1 MSYQE
6 IMDGNK
12 AAAYTAYAF
21 SDIAGIYPITPSS
34 TMGEWIDIWQV
45 SERKNLFGQTV
56 NVIEMQSEAGVAGF
70 VHGSLKRVLLH
81 QPLHRLKVY
90 Y

>member
-34 TMGEWIDIWQV
+34 TMGEWIDI
-45 SERKNLFGQTV
+45 
-56 NVIEMQSEAGVAGF
+56 
-70 VHGSLKRVLLH
+70 
-81 QPLHRLKVY
+81 
-90 Y
+90 